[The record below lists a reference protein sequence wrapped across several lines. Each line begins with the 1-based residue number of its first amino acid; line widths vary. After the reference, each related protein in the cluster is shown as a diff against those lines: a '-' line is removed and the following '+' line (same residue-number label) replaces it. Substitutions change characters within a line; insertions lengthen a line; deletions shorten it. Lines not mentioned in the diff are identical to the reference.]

1 MLAELAAFNAGFAVI
16 KQTILHGKDITSALG
31 SLSNMVAAEEDLRAA
46 GNRKKKSVW
55 SKLAGKN
62 TDDFE
67 EFISLHQIKEQRKEL
82 ESMVRLYA
90 TFSWDDYLAFEAR
103 MRVKRKREAEERE
116 KIIAKQKRYFGFG
129 IASLLSAL
137 GFYLLFAFTSFLKEL

>member
-16 KQTILHGKDITSALG
+16 KQTVLNGKDITQALG
-31 SLSNMVAAEEDLRAA
+31 SLSNMVGAEEDLRAA

-90 TFSWDDYLAFEAR
+90 SFSWDDYLAFEAK
-103 MRVKRKREAEERE
+103 MRVKRKKEAEER
-116 KIIAKQKRYFGFG
+116 AVSYTHLTLPTKR
-129 IASLLSAL
+129 IV
-137 GFYLLFAFTSFLKEL
+137 